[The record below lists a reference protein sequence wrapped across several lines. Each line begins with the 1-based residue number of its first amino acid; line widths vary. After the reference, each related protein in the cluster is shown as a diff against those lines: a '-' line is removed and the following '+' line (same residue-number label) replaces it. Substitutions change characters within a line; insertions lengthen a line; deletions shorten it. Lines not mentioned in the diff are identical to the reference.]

1 MVRAIYRYP
10 MKTDPTVDSILL
22 QASGEGANPAEYAV
36 PKVPRPFLVA
46 LLGSMALLAYV
57 AYPVRV
63 PIFVA
68 LVFAVASQPMYHWF
82 VRRLGGRR
90 HAAGGL
96 MALGMLACIV
106 VPVGG
111 IALAGVH
118 EVTGGLTWV
127 RDGLSS
133 GGDLRLPEG
142 LEKSMGKVAT
152 ALHLRTEDMHEYA
165 ETAVNRLRNNAT
177 AVLSVSVGL
186 FGSTL
191 ALLIA
196 FYFFTVDL
204 LTITN
209 FLGRITPLRPQ
220 QTHEIFTE
228 FRNVTR
234 GAVWSTAANCIG
246 QGIIMFAGFWVA
258 DVPHAVFFG
267 IMAVFAALVPFVGSF
282 LVWIPAVVVL
292 VSQERVTAAVLLA
305 LWCFVMVPVVDNLVK
320 PLVLRGKVEIHGG
333 LIALGFAGGVV
344 VFGLPGLI
352 AGPLVVSFVVTL
364 LRIYQ
369 RDYLSNAVSLN

>member
-1 MVRAIYRYP
+1 
-10 MKTDPTVDSILL
+10 MKTDTTVDSLLL
-22 QASGEGANPAEYAV
+22 QVSGEAAQPGEYAA

-46 LLGSMALLAYV
+46 LLASLALLAYV
-57 AYPVRV
+57 AYPVRT
-63 PIFVA
+63 PIFLA
-68 LVFAVASQPMYHWF
+68 LVFAVASQPLYHWC

-96 MALGMLACIV
+96 MTLGLLACIV

-111 IALAGVH
+111 IALASMH
-118 EVTGGLTWV
+118 EVAGGLTWV
-127 RDGLSS
+127 RDSLSS

-142 LEKSMGKVAT
+142 LEKSMGKVAG
-152 ALHLRTEDMHEYA
+152 ALHLGTEDMQDYA
-165 ETAVNRLRNNAT
+165 ETAVNRLRSNAT

-204 LTITN
+204 VIITN
-209 FLGRITPLRPQ
+209 FFGRVMPLRPQ

-234 GAVWSTAANCIG
+234 GAVWSTVANCFG
-246 QGIIMFAGFWVA
+246 QALIMFAGFWVA
-258 DVPHAVFFG
+258 DVPHALFFG
-267 IMAVFAALVPFVGSF
+267 IIAVFSALVPFVGSF
-282 LVWIPAVVVL
+282 LVWIPAVVV
-292 VSQERVTAAVLLA
+292 VISQERMPAAVLLA
-305 LWCFVMVPVVDNLVK
+305 VWCFVMVPVVDNLIK